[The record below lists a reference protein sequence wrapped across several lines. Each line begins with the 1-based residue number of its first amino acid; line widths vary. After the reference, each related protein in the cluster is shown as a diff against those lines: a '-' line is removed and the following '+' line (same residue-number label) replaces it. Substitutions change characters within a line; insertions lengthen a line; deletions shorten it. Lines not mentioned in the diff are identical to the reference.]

1 MKRSRSHQGIIPPY
15 VLLHL
20 SNAFPDDPS
29 YLWTLDETR
38 KMHLKGLRNVVRY
51 RLSNGKSEVQIYDCK
66 NSTRLPGTR
75 ARFEQ
80 DKAVADNTVNIAFD
94 YHAAVRDFLKKEF
107 GVDSYDGK
115 GGNLIGS
122 VHYGYKY
129 NNAFN
134 NGRQMAYG
142 DGDGKVFKTFVL
154 LDVAGHEFFHGVT
167 GQFSGLE
174 YYGESGALNES
185 ISDVFG
191 VMLRQWLNNHTVD
204 QDSWLVGPGLFVDP
218 KQRALRDMLNPGT
231 AYNDA
236 NIGKD
241 PQPDHYDRRY
251 KGSSD
256 NGGVHINSGIPN
268 KAFATF
274 AKSLG
279 GYAWKSAAGKV
290 WNEANTGAR
299 HVKSDCDFA
308 TFAQTTVD
316 ICRTDYDAE
325 TTDKLIAAWQVV
337 GIKTK

>member
-1 MKRSRSHQGIIPPY
+1 
-15 VLLHL
+15 
-20 SNAFPDDPS
+20 
-29 YLWTLDETR
+29 
-38 KMHLKGLRNVVRY
+38 MHLKGLRNVVRY

-66 NSTRLPGTR
+66 NSTRLPGTK
-75 ARFEQ
+75 ARFEN
-80 DKAVADNTVNIAFD
+80 DKAVADNIVNIAFD

-122 VHYGYKY
+122 VHYGVRY

-142 DGDGKVFKTFVL
+142 DGDGQRLQDLRPAGRCRPRILPRRHRSVL
-154 LDVAGHEFFHGVT
+154 
-167 GQFSGLE
+167 GLE

-185 ISDVFG
+185 ISGRV
-191 VMLRQWLNNHTVD
+191 RRHAAP
-204 QDSWLVGPGLFVDP
+204 VGEEPQGRRRFLAGRPGLFADP

-274 AKSLG
+274 AISLG
-279 GYAWKSAAGKV
+279 GYAWQTAAGKV
-290 WNEANTGAR
+290 WNEPTRA
-299 HVKSDCDFA
+299 SA
-308 TFAQTTVD
+308 T
-316 ICRTDYDAE
+316 
-325 TTDKLIAAWQVV
+325 
-337 GIKTK
+337 